1 MGAGGSDAPDFAAT
15 TPDDDPDDG
24 DDDEDDEPEDEVRE
38 LEWPL
43 ALRILPPA
51 LETGPLREH
60 VTRLAA
66 EVERQAAAAEVEPRL
81 LKALSADVS
90 RLRQLLAERADFL
103 PVSQTA
109 KDDARR
115 FLRQLSQSPTGLR

>member
-1 MGAGGSDAPDFAAT
+1 VGADSGGSPDFAAT
-15 TPDDDPDDG
+15 APDDDPDDG
-24 DDDEDDEPEDEVRE
+24 DDDEEDEPEEDVKG
-38 LEWPL
+38 LDWPL

-60 VTRLAA
+60 VTSLAA
-66 EVERQAAAAEVEPRL
+66 KVERQAASGEVEPRL

-115 FLRQLSQSPTGLR
+115 FLRQLSESATGPR

>member
-1 MGAGGSDAPDFAAT
+1 MEADSGDSPDYVAEAAVR
-15 TPDDDPDDG
+15 DSDDG
-24 DDDEDDEPEDEVRE
+24 DDDEDDGRDDEPE

-60 VTRLAA
+60 VTRLVTEA
-66 EVERQAAAAEVEPRL
+66 ERQAEDGKVEPRL
-81 LKALSADVS
+81 VKELSDDVG
-90 RLRQLLAERADFL
+90 RLQRLLAERAYAL

-109 KDDARR
+109 IEDARR
-115 FLRQLSQSPTGLR
+115 FLSHLQEFATAPR